1 MNVLNITINKINAEK
16 HGVPKGQ
23 INVTSN
29 IKTDNVEKTNIGVD
43 DSKKTVKVNFTYKT
57 TYQPD
62 LGTIELQGTVL
73 VLVTKD
79 EAEKVLDNWDKNKKM
94 DKDFA
99 SVVLNAAMKRSSLQS
114 IFISRELD
122 LPSPIPL
129 PNIKAKEDTK
139 DNN

>member
-1 MNVLNITINKINAEK
+1 MNILNITINKVNAEK
-16 HGVPKGQ
+16 LGVAKGQ

-29 IKTDNVEKTNIGVD
+29 IKTDKIEKTNIGVD
-43 DSKKTVKVNFTYKT
+43 DSKQTIKVTFTYNT
-57 TYQPD
+57 TFKPD
-62 LGTIELQGTVL
+62 LGSIELQGSVL
-73 VLVTKD
+73 VLVTKE

-94 DKDFA
+94 EQNFA

-129 PNIKAKEDTK
+129 PSVKAKENTNAEK
-139 DNN
+139 